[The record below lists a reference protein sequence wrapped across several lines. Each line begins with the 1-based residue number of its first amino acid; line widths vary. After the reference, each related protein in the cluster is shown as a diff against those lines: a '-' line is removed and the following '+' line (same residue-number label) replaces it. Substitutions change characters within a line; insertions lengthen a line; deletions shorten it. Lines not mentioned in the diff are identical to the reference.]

1 MELRPYCPT
10 DCTVIAELFYQT
22 VHTVNARDYT
32 PQQLDA
38 WASGQVDLEKWNKE
52 YNESY
57 TLVAVDDD
65 VITGFGN
72 IYSSG
77 YLDMLYVHKDYQH
90 RGIASEICSRLENH
104 YNVNKITVHASITAK
119 PFFEKRGYGVLH
131 EQTVIRNGINIVNY
145 VMLLKK

>member
-1 MELRPYCPT
+1 MEIRKYKKS
-10 DCTVIAELFYQT
+10 DCKEMAELFYNT
-22 VHTVNARDYT
+22 VHSVNSADYSKD
-32 PQQLDA
+32 QLDA
-38 WASGQVDLEKWNKE
+38 WATGSVDLEKWNKE

-57 TLVAVDDD
+57 TLVAVEGD

-90 RGIASEICSRLENH
+90 RGIASEICSRLEDH
-104 YNVNKITVHASITAK
+104 YNGDKITVHASITAK
-119 PFFEKRGYGVLH
+119 PFFEKRGYRVLH

>member
-1 MELRPYCPT
+1 MEIRKYKKS
-10 DCTVIAELFYQT
+10 DCKDMAELFYNT
-22 VHTVNARDYT
+22 VHSVNSADYSKD
-32 PQQLDA
+32 QLDA
-38 WASGQVDLEKWNKE
+38 WATGSVDLEKWNKE

-57 TLVAVDDD
+57 TLVAVEGD

-90 RGIASEICSRLENH
+90 RGIASEICSLLEDY
-104 YNVNKITVHASITAK
+104 YNVDKITVHASITAK

>member
-1 MELRPYCPT
+1 MEIRKYKKS
-10 DCTVIAELFYQT
+10 DCKEMAELFYNT
-22 VHTVNARDYT
+22 VHSVNSVDYSKD
-32 PQQLDA
+32 QLDA
-38 WASGQVDLEKWNKE
+38 WATGSVDLEKWNKE

-57 TLVAVDDD
+57 TLVAVEDD

-90 RGIASEICSRLENH
+90 RGIASEICSLLENH
-104 YNVNKITVHASITAK
+104 YDVNKITVHASITAK
-119 PFFEKRGYGVLH
+119 PFFEKRGYGVLY